1 MLSSMEDYDSTQ
13 EPTPETP
20 VRYGPDAVLTTHFGS
35 VSNRSAAVKLCT
47 SKEQAYD
54 LKEGSGQYRFMR
66 GYNEVTNSEMYKY
79 LRLGVSSQSVMAFK
93 ALGYMTPESL
103 QESPEVSA
111 LLPDI
116 LAREDREYPLEFIDQ
131 CEREEVSALDCQMS
145 LRRGITTRHLKG
157 QLDTRQLIAMFNR
170 YVPREGLS
178 LPVNNQKNVVDYF
191 VDGTI
196 PMELQHGE
204 SLRPEH
210 VVATVNY
217 CLKEDEAFLNELNA
231 DIPLFRKFVTAL
243 KLDKKNGVGEL
254 RSLLAKYGPEV
265 LELKN
270 PYFCL
275 IKINDEDGSSHRAG
289 LRVAAYIE
297 EAISEEL
304 GPYRLWGLK
313 HKANTIFFRDRGISI
328 ADLEKMML
336 AGITIPEFRQYVIA
350 EGLSPQSLIAAK
362 EDGIAS
368 PLVGGSL

>member
-13 EPTPETP
+13 ELAPEAP

-47 SKEQAYD
+47 SKDQAYD

-103 QESPEVSA
+103 QESSEISE

-145 LRRGITTRHLKG
+145 LRRGITTRHLNG
-157 QLDTRQLIAMFNR
+157 QMDTRQLIELFNR

-178 LPVNNQKNVVDYF
+178 LPANNQKNVVDYF

-196 PMELQHGE
+196 PLELREGE

-210 VVATVNY
+210 IVATVNH
-217 CLKEDEAFLNELNA
+217 CLKEDEAFLRELNA
-231 DIPLFRKFVTAL
+231 DLPLFRKFVTSL
-243 KLDKKNGVGEL
+243 KLEKKNGVGDL

-275 IKINDEDGSSHRAG
+275 IMIHDEDGSSHRVG
-289 LRVAAYIE
+289 FRVASYIE
-297 EAISEEL
+297 EAVSEEL
-304 GPYRLWGLK
+304 GRYRLWGLK
-313 HKANTIFFRDRGISI
+313 HKGNTINFRDRCI
-328 ADLEKMML
+328 AIIDFEKMVL
-336 AGITIPEFRQYVIA
+336 AGVTIPEFRQYVIS

-362 EDGIAS
+362 EDGISS